1 MSQLRNIS
9 ILRGIP
15 ARAPHFSPP
24 LSLLPFLLLLSQLP
38 VVLASMS
45 QPPAN
50 TWKQLEIID

>member
-1 MSQLRNIS
+1 
-9 ILRGIP
+9 
-15 ARAPHFSPP
+15 
-24 LSLLPFLLLLSQLP
+24 LLSQLP